1 MLWSYNGLIVP
12 EDVVVENQVNYNGNV
27 FEVKYIYEKAFNK
40 ISNIKSIKIEDNIR
54 GFCDS
59 NGNLINA
66 LDEFFKNNK
75 NIKSIDLGNIENLL
89 GEKCFASCDK
99 IADFSMSK
107 NINSIGRHSFSKCYS
122 LKKID
127 LSKIIKFDGQ
137 NSFEFCRE
145 LKDIGEFNDELTELP
160 ARTFLSCDKLK
171 ISSLKNIRKLGDEC
185 FKSCRFLEDS
195 IVSNVEEIGKGC
207 FSGCNF
213 NEIYLKKAKKIYDNA
228 FSEISNLKKVR
239 FGSSEIPFLS
249 GNIVENSSV
258 NEWIYPKDYA
268 TQPNYDLLFLN
279 KLKVSSVK
287 WLYNDGSSKYK
298 TTQHVKLNS
307 FIPPTIERENYEME
321 GWYKEPE
328 CISKVT
334 MIADLGEVIGDDIVI
349 KESKLYAKWK
359 CTVDSKST
367 ETEKQE
373 VEDKPTETQK
383 QEVEDKPTETQKQEV
398 ENKPIPP
405 SGNKEAE
412 KENKNK
418 TENVEKV
425 KDEELLPKD
434 KPKEQELENENNNL
448 KQSEEPIKKE
458 ETSMKNDT
466 NNKELKKEENKS
478 EELQKQTKEE
488 AILLNESKKEELEN
502 NYSKEYKE
510 PIIVNDISKSK
521 DSREIKRKKEES
533 NYKSE
538 KKQRKTKKRAEFNED
553 DNVSR
558 KINSDKNTE
567 SDIKDFQIKINNNKE
582 IGVEQS
588 NVSTLDYK
596 MAEVFI
602 SSIFRDNSTKLEILN
617 LSYKDVINTDME
629 INNSWI
635 LGKIMRANGRGI
647 FLKNSD
653 NFDKEEIIELEFK
666 EDADFSKLYLYN
678 EELKK
683 FMLVNNKLEVQDNI
697 VRIKTSGKKE
707 YLITNFELNKDI
719 TE

>member
-1 MLWSYNGLIVP
+1 MLWSYNGLIDS
-12 EDVVVENQVNYNGNV
+12 EDVIVENQVNYNGNV

-40 ISNIKSIKIEDNIR
+40 ISNIKSIKIENNIR
-54 GFCDS
+54 GFSDS
-59 NGNLINA
+59 YGNLIEV
-66 LDEFFKNNK
+66 LDGFFKDNR

-99 IADFSMSK
+99 ITDFNISK

-145 LKDIGEFNDELTELP
+145 LKDIGEFIDELTELP

-185 FKSCRFLEDS
+185 FKNCRFLDDS

-213 NEIYLKKAKKIYDNA
+213 NEIYLEKAKKIYDNA

-239 FGSSEIPFLS
+239 FGSSEMPFLS

-268 TQPNYDLLFLN
+268 KQTNYDLLFLN

-287 WLYNDGSSKYK
+287 WFYNDGSSEYK
-298 TTQHVKLNS
+298 TTQYVKLNS
-307 FIPPTIERENYEME
+307 FTPPKIERENYEME

-328 CISKVT
+328 CINKVT
-334 MIADLGEVIGDDIVI
+334 MIADLGEVVGNDIVI
-349 KESKLYAKWK
+349 KEPKLYAKWK
-359 CTVDSKST
+359 CTVESKS
-367 ETEKQE
+367 
-373 VEDKPTETQK
+373 TETQK
-383 QEVEDKPTETQKQEV
+383 QEVEDKSTETQKQEA

-405 SGNKEAE
+405 SGNEEVE
-412 KENKNK
+412 KENNNK

-434 KPKEQELENENNNL
+434 KLKEQELENENNNL

-458 ETSMKNDT
+458 ETSKNNDN
-466 NNKELKKEENKS
+466 NNKELKKEETKS
-478 EELQKQTKEE
+478 EELQKQTKGE

-502 NYSKEYKE
+502 NDSKEYKE
-510 PIIVNDISKSK
+510 PIIVNDISKSNN
-521 DSREIKRKKEES
+521 SRELKRKKEES
-533 NYKSE
+533 NYKLE
-538 KKQRKTKKRAEFNED
+538 KKQRKTKKRVKFNED
-553 DNVSR
+553 DNFSR
-558 KINSDKNTE
+558 KINSEKNTE

-582 IGVEQS
+582 IKVEQF

-602 SSIFRDNSTKLEILN
+602 SSIFRDNSTKLQILN

-629 INNSWI
+629 INKSWI
-635 LGKIMRANGRGI
+635 LGKIMRTNGRGI
-647 FLKNSD
+647 YLKNND
-653 NFDKEEIIELEFK
+653 YFHKEYVIELEFK
-666 EDADFSKLYLYN
+666 ENADFSNLYWYN

-683 FMLVNNKLEVQDNI
+683 FMLVNDKLEVQDNI